1 MFSLISELKFAL
13 VKLSLSQVGQKCILI
28 CFLLLVS
35 SCSPSSRQNYP
46 TNVNPIGFIPPL
58 SPVTP
63 EDEKYGHELL
73 AKLSEKYKLDFSHPR
88 RTDVDTIVQKLT
100 SSIGGSNQP
109 WHVNV
114 FADNSVKNAA
124 ATKGNNIFVWTGM
137 IDATQNNDEL
147 AAILAHE
154 IGHILAHH
162 TESSNGDTAREVI
175 VGIGSMV
182 AGTAVQ
188 ILTNGA
194 IGSDIAS
201 QLASS
206 LTKEVGS
213 GILIYPYSREK
224 ETEADEIGLFL
235 MTKAGFSPQAA
246 IDFWTRA
253 ENDPDFSASIPFF
266 STHPLAK
273 NRLEHL
279 KKLLPYALNPNGIP
293 SSKPPAPQSPLGNP
307 QQMAPKTQTPT
318 ATLPKLPADNLSNS
332 DSFDIRK

>member
-1 MFSLISELKFAL
+1 MFVLVKPCLRQLRLRSLIFY
-13 VKLSLSQVGQKCILI
+13 ILI
-28 CFLLLVS
+28 LGSACA
-35 SCSPSSRQNYP
+35 PNTRQYYP
-46 TNVNPIGFIPPL
+46 PNNNPIGYIPPL

-88 RTDVDTIVQKLT
+88 RSDVDTIVQKLT

-114 FADNSVKNAA
+114 FADSKVKNAA
-124 ATKGNNIFVWTGM
+124 ATKGNNVFIWTGM
-137 IDATQNNDEL
+137 IDATENNDEL

-154 IGHILAHH
+154 IGHILALH
-162 TESSNGDTAREVI
+162 TEPTNGETAREVI

-194 IGSDIAS
+194 MGSDIAS

-206 LTKEVGS
+206 LTKEVGA

-235 MTKAGFSPQAA
+235 MAKAGYSPQAA
-246 IDFWTRA
+246 LDFWARA

-273 NRLEHL
+273 NRLAHL
-279 KKLLPYALNPNGIP
+279 KQLLPYALNKQSASTGNVSP
-293 SSKPPAPQSPLGNP
+293 SPTPAPQSTQP
-307 QQMAPKTQTPT
+307 QPISTPI
-318 ATLPKLPADNLSNS
+318 KLPQSPVDELSTT
-332 DSFDIRK
+332 DSFDIRQ